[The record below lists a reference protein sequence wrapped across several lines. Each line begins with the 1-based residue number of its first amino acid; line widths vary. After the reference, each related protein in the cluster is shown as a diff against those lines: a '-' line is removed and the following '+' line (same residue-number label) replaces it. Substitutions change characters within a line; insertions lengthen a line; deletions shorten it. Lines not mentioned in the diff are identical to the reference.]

1 MTSPDRRKMI
11 TVPVDLG
18 VAELV
23 PDPRS
28 ANAWALFI
36 DGVAQSYVDLDDPL
50 YLEFAYARRVAGVI
64 DAVRSPG
71 VPIDVLHLGGGAL
84 SLPRYVA
91 ATRPGSRQLVVER
104 DSALYEF
111 VLQRLP
117 MPADVDVTVLI
128 GGARPAMASAAS
140 EAYDLIISDV
150 FEAARMPSDVA
161 TAEFAELVV
170 PALRPDGLYVVN
182 VTDMP
187 SLAFTRRLAATL
199 RTAFAQVCV
208 LADPGMLRGRR
219 FGNCLVVAS
228 RQVDGV
234 PTRAL
239 VRSRPRDSGAV
250 GLLRGEALDEFI
262 AGAAPL
268 RDDTVASSRTGVHT
282 VRRLV
287 GDGSG
292 AASGDVDVERSTE
305 APGPG

>member
-1 MTSPDRRKMI
+1 MI

-268 RDDTVASSRTGVHT
+268 SDDTVASSRTGVHT

-292 AASGDVDVERSTE
+292 AASGDVDVE
-305 APGPG
+305 PLD

>member
-1 MTSPDRRKMI
+1 MI

-111 VLQRLP
+111 VRQRLP
-117 MPADVDVTVLI
+117 VPADIDVTVLI
-128 GGARPAMASAAS
+128 GGARAAMASAAS
-140 EAYDLIISDV
+140 DAYDLVISDV

-161 TAEFAELVV
+161 TAEFAGLVV

-187 SLAFTRRLAATL
+187 TLAFTKRLAATL

-228 RQVDGV
+228 RQADGV

-239 VRSRPRDSGAV
+239 VRSRPGDTGAV

-287 GDGSG
+287 GDGSDT
-292 AASGDVDVERSTE
+292 ASGDVDVE
-305 APGPG
+305 PLD

>member
-1 MTSPDRRKMI
+1 MI
-11 TVPVDLG
+11 TMPVDLG

-28 ANAWALFI
+28 INAWALFI

-50 YLEFAYARRVAGVI
+50 FLEFAYTRRVAGVI
-64 DAVRSPG
+64 DAVRPAG
-71 VPIDVLHLGGGAL
+71 APIDVLHLGGGAL
-84 SLPRYVA
+84 SLPRYIA
-91 ATRPGSRQLVVER
+91 ATRPGSHQLVIER
-104 DSALYEF
+104 DSALNQF
-111 VLQRLP
+111 VLERLP
-117 MPADVDVTVLI
+117 MPIDVDVIVSI
-128 GGARPAMASAAS
+128 GGARAAMADAAPA
-140 EAYDLIISDV
+140 AYDLIISDV

-161 TAEFAELVV
+161 TAEFAALVV
-170 PALRPDGLYVVN
+170 PALRGDGLYVVN

-187 SLAFTRRLAATL
+187 TLAFTKRLAATL

-219 FGNCLVVAS
+219 FGNCLLVAS
-228 RQVDGV
+228 RLVDGV

-239 VRSRPRDSGAV
+239 VRSRPGDTGAV
-250 GLLRGEALDEFI
+250 GLLRDGALDSFI

-268 RDDTVASSRTGVHT
+268 LDDTVASSRTGVRT

-292 AASGDVDVERSTE
+292 GFDGSDGDADDEE
-305 APGPG
+305 PGG

>member
-1 MTSPDRRKMI
+1 MI

-50 YLEFAYARRVAGVI
+50 FLEFAYARRVAGVI
-64 DAVRSPG
+64 DAVHPPG
-71 VPIDVLHLGGGAL
+71 AAIDVLHLGGGAF

-91 ATRPGSRQLVVER
+91 ATRPGSHQLVIER
-104 DSALYEF
+104 DAALYQF
-111 VLQRLP
+111 VLERLP
-117 MPADVDVTVLI
+117 MPAGIDITVSI
-128 GGARPAMASAAS
+128 GDARAAMVSAARD
-140 EAYDLIISDV
+140 AYDLIISDV

-161 TAEFAELVV
+161 TAEFAVLVV
-170 PALRPDGLYVVN
+170 PALRRDGLYVVN

-187 SLAFTRRLAATL
+187 TLAFTKRLAATL

-219 FGNCLVVAS
+219 FGNCLLIAS
-228 RQVDGV
+228 RLVDGV

-239 VRSRPRDSGAV
+239 VRSRPGDTGAV
-250 GLLRGEALDEFI
+250 GLLRDEALDSFI
-262 AGAAPL
+262 GGAAPL

-287 GDGSG
+287 GNGGD
-292 AASGDVDVERSTE
+292 AAGGDVSAD
-305 APGPG
+305 PID

>member
-28 ANAWALFI
+28 GNAWALFI

-64 DAVRSPG
+64 DAVASPG
-71 VPIDVLHLGGGAL
+71 LPIDVLHLGGGAF

-91 ATRPGSRQLVVER
+91 ATRPGSRQLVIER

-117 MPADVDVTVLI
+117 MPADIDVTVSI
-128 GGARPAMASAAS
+128 GSARAAMASAAP
-140 EAYDLIISDV
+140 EAYELIISDV

-161 TAEFAELVV
+161 TAEFAELVM
-170 PALRPDGLYVVN
+170 PALRPGGLYVVN

-187 SLAFTRRLAATL
+187 TLAFTKRLAATL

-219 FGNCLVVAS
+219 FGNCLLVAS

-239 VRSRPRDSGAV
+239 VRSRPGDTGAV
-250 GLLRGEALDEFI
+250 GLLRGEGLDEFI

-282 VRRLV
+282 VRRLADDGDAV
-287 GDGSG
+287 GADVN
-292 AASGDVDVERSTE
+292 VDVE
-305 APGPG
+305 PLD

>member
-1 MTSPDRRKMI
+1 MI

-50 YLEFAYARRVAGVI
+50 FLEFAYARRVAGVI
-64 DAVRSPG
+64 DAVRPSG

-91 ATRPGSRQLVVER
+91 ATRPGSRQLVIER

-117 MPADVDVTVLI
+117 MPADIDVSVSI
-128 GGARPAMASAAS
+128 GSARAAMASAAP

-161 TAEFAELVV
+161 TVEFARLVV
-170 PALRPDGLYVVN
+170 PALRTDGLYVVN

-187 SLAFTRRLAATL
+187 TLSFTKRLAATL

-219 FGNCLVVAS
+219 FGNCLIVAS
-228 RQVDGV
+228 RRPDGV

-239 VRSRPRDSGAV
+239 VRSRAGDTGAV

-268 RDDTVASSRTGVHT
+268 RDDTVAAKRTGVHT

-287 GDGSG
+287 GDGPDAVG
-292 AASGDVDVERSTE
+292 DDVDVE
-305 APGPG
+305 PLD

>member
-1 MTSPDRRKMI
+1 MI
-11 TVPVDLG
+11 TLPVDLG

-28 ANAWALFI
+28 GNAWALFI

-71 VPIDVLHLGGGAL
+71 APIDVLHLGGGAL

-91 ATRPGSRQLVVER
+91 ATRPGSRQLVIER
-104 DSALYEF
+104 DSALYDF
-111 VLQRLP
+111 VRQRLP
-117 MPADVDVTVLI
+117 MPADIDVSVSI
-128 GGARPAMASAAS
+128 DSARAAMASAAP

-161 TAEFAELVV
+161 TVEFAALVL

-187 SLAFTRRLAATL
+187 TLAFTKRLAATL
-199 RTAFAQVCV
+199 RTTFAQVCV

-219 FGNCLVVAS
+219 FGNCLLVAS
-228 RQVDGV
+228 RQVDTV

-239 VRSRPRDSGAV
+239 VRSRPGDTGAV
-250 GLLRGEALDEFI
+250 GALRGEALDEFI

-268 RDDTVASSRTGVHT
+268 LDDTVASSRTGVHT

-287 GDGSG
+287 DGGDAPGATSTSNRSIDASGSG
-292 AASGDVDVERSTE
+292 
-305 APGPG
+305 

>member
-1 MTSPDRRKMI
+1 MI

-50 YLEFAYARRVAGVI
+50 YLEFAYARRVAGVV
-64 DAVRSPG
+64 DAVRTTG
-71 VPIDVLHLGGGAL
+71 AAIDVLHLGGGAL

-91 ATRPGSRQLVVER
+91 ATRPGSRQLVIER
-104 DSALYEF
+104 DAALNEF
-111 VLQRLP
+111 VRKRLP
-117 MPADVDVTVLI
+117 IPADLDVTVWI
-128 GGARPAMASAAS
+128 GGARAAMATAAS
-140 EAYDLIISDV
+140 DAYDLIVSDV

-161 TAEFAELVV
+161 TAEFAALVV
-170 PALRPDGLYVVN
+170 PALRQNGLYVVN
-182 VTDMP
+182 VTDVP
-187 SLAFTRRLAATL
+187 TLAFTKRLAATL

-219 FGNCLVVAS
+219 FGNCLLVAS
-228 RQVDGV
+228 RLVDGV

-239 VRSRPRDSGAV
+239 VRSRPGDTGAV
-250 GLLRGEALDEFI
+250 GLLRDEALDSFI

-268 RDDTVASSRTGVHT
+268 LDDTVASSRTGVHT

-287 GDGSG
+287 GDGRDTTVGEVG
-292 AASGDVDVERSTE
+292 AEPID
-305 APGPG
+305 

>member
-1 MTSPDRRKMI
+1 MI

-128 GGARPAMASAAS
+128 FLGRPAMASAAS

-292 AASGDVDVERSTE
+292 AASGDVDVE
-305 APGPG
+305 PLD